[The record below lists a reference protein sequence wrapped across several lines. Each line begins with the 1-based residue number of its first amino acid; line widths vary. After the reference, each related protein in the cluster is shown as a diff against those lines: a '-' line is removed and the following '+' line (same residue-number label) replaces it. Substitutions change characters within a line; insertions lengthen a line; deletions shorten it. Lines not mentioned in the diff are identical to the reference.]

1 MTNDIENYMPFMQWT
16 VEVAEEKILEHK
28 LLKEKFS
35 SHDEFIIF
43 TIIWLRVYKFL
54 YLEIKNLKPTDKI
67 NSKLSADE
75 YIKSFYSHQNNKF
88 LGITINAISRES
100 EIPRSTVKR
109 YVEKLILKNLVKRN
123 LNNLIIP
130 TPKVRD
136 FMGNYRK
143 YIFNSNKKI
152 YKIYKDLDLENKYDS
167 KEGL

>member
-28 LLKEKFS
+28 LLQNAFNTHE
-35 SHDEFIIF
+35 EFIIF

-54 YLEIKNLKPTDKI
+54 LQDIKGEKLQKNVRISTDKYIKNFYI
-67 NSKLSADE
+67 N
-75 YIKSFYSHQNNKF
+75 QNNQF

-100 EIPRSTVKR
+100 EIPRTTVKR

-130 TPKVRD
+130 TSKVRD
-136 FMGNYRK
+136 FMKNYRK
-143 YIFNSNKKI
+143 YIFKSNKKI
-152 YKIYKDLDLENKYDS
+152 YKIYKDLDLENIHDS
-167 KEGL
+167 EEHL